1 VLLQVYQLQKE
12 DENNCSLL
20 LNIVSDLVTKDR
32 KRPRYLIPFFASV
45 FNCKSIFKTLKLMKL
60 VRKTVVMK
68 ISQVRELLNKKDRSV
83 WDLIGYI
90 LEN

>member
-1 VLLQVYQLQKE
+1 
-12 DENNCSLL
+12 
-20 LNIVSDLVTKDR
+20 
-32 KRPRYLIPFFASV
+32 
-45 FNCKSIFKTLKLMKL
+45 MKL